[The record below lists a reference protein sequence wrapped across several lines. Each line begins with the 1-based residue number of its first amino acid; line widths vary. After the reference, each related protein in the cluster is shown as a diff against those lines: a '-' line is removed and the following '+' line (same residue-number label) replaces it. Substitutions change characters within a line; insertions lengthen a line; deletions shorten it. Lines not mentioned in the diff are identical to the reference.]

1 MATNEEPQSRRT
13 RRAEP
18 ITRRNAKNGAVSYT
32 FQVDIGI
39 RPDGSRDRQRFSYP
53 TLTEARREYRK
64 ISTEVATGTFVK
76 RDGTTVAAYLTE
88 WLEGRRDIR
97 PNTLAG
103 YRHSLKPV
111 IDSLGSIGLQQLRTS
126 DIDALV
132 TLRLDG
138 APVNQR
144 DKRGRR
150 AAEVLTFLRE
160 RPEGRPYG
168 EIFTEF
174 GKPGI
179 QALDRLVA
187 SGKVLRPGRGRYVAA
202 DPSEPDRP
210 KIPGKVSSRTVV
222 TMLVVLSSALDDAMR
237 AGLVARNVAR
247 LVKRPGI
254 EHHEMSS
261 WTPDQAMSFREHIGD
276 DRLVACWL
284 LTLAGLRRSEILGL
298 RWSDVDLEAGTVSV
312 AQGRVVVAG
321 QGTVTGD
328 PKSKRSRRALP
339 MPTDVLTA
347 LRAFKV
353 RQAEERLA
361 IGANYPDSGLV
372 AVNEDGSPIRPETYS
387 SDFSRHAKDAGI
399 PVIRLHDV
407 RHTAATMLLDGG
419 TTPSATAKWL
429 GHDPAI
435 TLRVYGHVYDDA
447 LAAAGDALMGRS
459 RATSN
464 QSG

>member
-1 MATNEEPQSRRT
+1 MTTNDSQRT

-18 ITRRNAKNGAVSYT
+18 ITRRRAKSGAVSYT
-32 FQVDIGI
+32 FQVDIGA
-39 RPDGSRDRQRFSYP
+39 RPDGSRERQRFTFP
-53 TLTEARREYRK
+53 TLAEARREYRK
-64 ISTEVATGTFVK
+64 VTTEVASGTFVR
-76 RDGTTVAAYLTE
+76 RDGTTVVDYLNK
-88 WLEGRRDIR
+88 WLESRRDVR

-111 IDSLGSIGLQQLRTS
+111 IDHLGTIALQKLRTS

-132 TLRLDG
+132 TLRLNG
-138 APVNQR
+138 TPVAQR

-150 AAEVLTFLRE
+150 AAEVLALLR
-160 RPEGRPYG
+160 GRPDGAQYG
-168 EIFTEF
+168 EILTAL

-179 QALDRLVA
+179 QALDRLVV
-187 SGKVLRPGRGRYVAA
+187 SGEVLRPRRGRYVAA
-202 DPSEPDRP
+202 HMSQPDRP
-210 KIPGKVSSRTVV
+210 RVPGRVSPRTVV

-237 AGLVARNVAR
+237 EGLTARNVAR
-247 LVKRPGI
+247 LVKRPGV
-254 EHHEMSS
+254 EHHEMNS
-261 WTPDQAMSFREHIGD
+261 WTPEQAGQFREHVRD

-284 LTLAGLRRSEILGL
+284 LTLAGLRRSEVLGL
-298 RWSDVDLEAGTVSV
+298 RWSDVDLDAGTVSV
-312 AQGRVVVAG
+312 AQGRVVVEG
-321 QGTVTGD
+321 RGTVTGD

-339 MPTDVLTA
+339 MPNDVLTA
-347 LRAFKV
+347 LRAFRV

-361 IGANYPDSGLV
+361 LGERYPDTGLV
-372 AVNEDGSPIRPETYS
+372 AVNDDGSPIRPETYS
-387 SDFSRHAKDAGI
+387 NDFSRHAKDAGV

-447 LAAAGDALMGRS
+447 LAAAGDALLGRS
-459 RATSN
+459 RASADRTR
-464 QSG
+464 

>member
-1 MATNEEPQSRRT
+1 MTTNEEPSAKRS

-18 ITRRNAKNGAVSYT
+18 ITRRIAKNGAVNYS
-32 FQVDIGI
+32 FQVDIGP
-39 RPDGSRDRQRFSYP
+39 RPDGSRERQRFTFP
-53 TLTEARREYRK
+53 TLAEARREFRK
-64 ISTEVATGTFVK
+64 TTTEVAAGTSVR
-76 RDGTTVAAYLTE
+76 RDHTTVADFLTK
-88 WLEGRRDIR
+88 WLASRRDIR
-97 PNTLAG
+97 PNTLGG

-111 IDSLGSIGLQQLRTS
+111 FDHVGTTVLQQLRTS

-132 TLRLDG
+132 NLRLHG
-138 APVNQR
+138 TPVGRR

-150 AAEVLTFLRE
+150 AAEVLALLRA
-160 RPEGRPYG
+160 RPDGTQYG
-168 EIFTEF
+168 EIFSAL

-187 SGKVLRPGRGRYVAA
+187 SGEVARPGRGRYVAA
-202 DPSEPDRP
+202 RQSEPHRP
-210 KIPGKVSSRTVV
+210 KIPGSVSARTVV
-222 TMLVVLSSALDDAMR
+222 TMLVVLSAALDDAMR
-237 AGLVARNVAR
+237 EGLVVRNVAR

-254 EHHEMSS
+254 KYHEMAS
-261 WTPDQAMSFREHIGD
+261 WTPEQAGQFREHVRN
-276 DRLVACWL
+276 DRLVAFWL

-298 RWSDVDLEAGTVSV
+298 RWSDVDLESGTVSV

-321 QGTVTGD
+321 HGTATGD

-339 MPTDVLTA
+339 MPPDVISA

-361 IGANYPDSGLV
+361 LFVIHPDTGLV
-372 AVNEDGSPIRPETYS
+372 AVNEGGSPIRPETYS
-387 SDFSRHAKDAGI
+387 NDFARHVKDAGV
-399 PVIRLHDV
+399 PLIRLHDV

-419 TTPSATAKWL
+419 ITIPATAKWL

-447 LAAAGDALMGRS
+447 LAAAGDALLGRS
-459 RATSN
+459 RAGGE
-464 QSG
+464 Q

>member
-1 MATNEEPQSRRT
+1 MATNEEPPHSKRT

-18 ITRRNAKNGAVSYT
+18 ITRRNAKNGAVSYA
-32 FQVDIGI
+32 FQVDIGV

-53 TLTEARREYRK
+53 TLAEARREYRK
-64 ISTEVATGTFVK
+64 ITTEVATGTFVK
-76 RDGTTVAAYLTE
+76 RDGTTVADYLTE
-88 WLEGRRDIR
+88 WLQGRRDVR

-111 IDSLGSIGLQQLRTS
+111 IDSLGGIGLQQLRTS

-132 TLRLDG
+132 TLRLHG
-138 APVNQR
+138 APVSQR

-150 AAEVLTFLRE
+150 AAEVLAFLRQH
-160 RPEGRPYG
+160 PDGRQYG
-168 EIFTEF
+168 EILNEL

-179 QALDRLVA
+179 RALDRLVA
-187 SGKVLRPGRGRYVAA
+187 SGNVLRPGRGRYVAT
-202 DPSEPDRP
+202 DPNEPDRP
-210 KIPGKVSSRTVV
+210 KVPGRVSSRTVV

-247 LVKRPGI
+247 LVKRPGV
-254 EHHEMSS
+254 EHHEMLS
-261 WTPDQAMSFREHIGD
+261 WTPEQAMRFREHVRG

-298 RWSDVDLEAGTVSV
+298 RWSDVDLDAGTVSV
-312 AQGRVVVAG
+312 AQARVVVEG
-321 QGTVTGD
+321 RGTVTGD

-339 MPTDVLTA
+339 MPSDVLNA

-361 IGANYPDSGLV
+361 LGEKYPDTGLV
-372 AVNEDGSPIRPETYS
+372 AVNDDGSPTRPETYS
-387 SDFSRHAKDAGI
+387 NDFSRHAKDAGV

-419 TTPSATAKWL
+419 TTPSARQSGWAT
-429 GHDPAI
+429 I
-435 TLRVYGHVYDDA
+435 R
-447 LAAAGDALMGRS
+447 RS
-459 RATSN
+459 RYGCMAMCTTTRLPRRAMR
-464 QSG
+464 